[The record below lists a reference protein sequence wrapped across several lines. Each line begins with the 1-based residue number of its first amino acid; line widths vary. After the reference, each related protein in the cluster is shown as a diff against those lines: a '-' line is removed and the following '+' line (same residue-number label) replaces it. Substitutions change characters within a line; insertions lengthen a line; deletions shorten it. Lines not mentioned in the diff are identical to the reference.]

1 MAMYA
6 DLYADQGSNFTT
18 VVSVGTGNAFD
29 TNLTGYTARGKIR
42 KSYASSSAYNFTV
55 TVASPASAGQL
66 LVALTAVETQA
77 IKPGRY
83 LYDIEIIQTS
93 TGKVTRVLEGQI
105 DFSPSVTSVITTV
118 DTLDEPIIDGGVY

>member
-1 MAMYA
+1 MYA

-18 VVSVGTGNAFD
+18 VVSVGTGSAFD

-42 KSYASSSAYNFTV
+42 KSYASSSYYSFTV

-66 LVALTAVETQA
+66 LIALTAAQTQA

-93 TGKVTRVLEGQI
+93 TGNVTRVLEGQI
-105 DFSPSVTSVITTV
+105 DFSPSVTSVITPSN
-118 DTLDEPIIDGGVY
+118 TLDEPSIDGGVY